1 MKTVEVRLERSV
13 SFLDPT
19 FSCCSRFLVWVF
31 LFDIVYSQTAF
42 ALSEHEALAG
52 RYWRGQAAHE
62 VSRCSEKESL
72 LESLDVVS
80 THADLFDFERQE
92 ASWLVQHPS
101 RHTVATLTPYSLSF
115 FSATRCSPRV
125 PTTVGVRNS
134 TSLMT
139 CSLLS
144 SLGCSSL
151 ANGLTGRW
159 VKDWGRRGA
168 DLYDRLLLWI
178 YLRCIGTTLS
188 SSGLSYW
195 RTSLQTNSLSYS
207 FAPWT
212 G

>member
-1 MKTVEVRLERSV
+1 MVWLHYLPLMKTVEVRLESSV

-101 RHTVATLTPYSLSF
+101 RHTVATLMLWSQIIYGHRTASISPKIVRFYGARTVPGRRQEKSYDFLSF
-115 FSATRCSPRV
+115 F
-125 PTTVGVRNS
+125 
-134 TSLMT
+134 
-139 CSLLS
+139 
-144 SLGCSSL
+144 
-151 ANGLTGRW
+151 
-159 VKDWGRRGA
+159 
-168 DLYDRLLLWI
+168 
-178 YLRCIGTTLS
+178 
-188 SSGLSYW
+188 
-195 RTSLQTNSLSYS
+195 
-207 FAPWT
+207 
-212 G
+212 